1 MRRST
6 QRAKRSPARRAVRN
20 ASRLEGVMPPF
31 AARRRSLPWPSRRCR
46 RARYRHRIGHQS
58 SPTFRT
64 GQCQRDVQQAP
75 VRHPRSFMM
84 DLPCGSIRAFGRAVN
99 PRCSVRPRRQS
110 GPHDTFRR
118 SLLIAF
124 ERHPRYGLSATAS
137 VASVEQARSTQW
149 RRGSG
154 MSENNEGEDP
164 TPSESDQILESDR
177 QSPLESRRRFV
188 RNTLVAGGL
197 IAASLRT
204 AVRPALGQTTTLQPT
219 TTVQPTTTT
228 LQPTTTLGPTTTTL
242 QPTTTL
248 GPTTTTLQPT
258 TTLGP
263 TTTAAPLPSTA
274 TPTPAMT
281 VGGLAAVAAALG
293 LIARKKLRSA
303 STPDAEPSGP
313 RDDSGDSD

>member
-1 MRRST
+1 
-6 QRAKRSPARRAVRN
+6 
-20 ASRLEGVMPPF
+20 
-31 AARRRSLPWPSRRCR
+31 
-46 RARYRHRIGHQS
+46 
-58 SPTFRT
+58 
-64 GQCQRDVQQAP
+64 
-75 VRHPRSFMM
+75 
-84 DLPCGSIRAFGRAVN
+84 
-99 PRCSVRPRRQS
+99 
-110 GPHDTFRR
+110 
-118 SLLIAF
+118 
-124 ERHPRYGLSATAS
+124 
-137 VASVEQARSTQW
+137 
-149 RRGSG
+149 

-248 GPTTTTLQPT
+248 GPTTT
-258 TTLGP
+258 
-263 TTTAAPLPSTA
+263 AAPLPSTA